1 MKNVDTI
8 RCHST
13 QILIVPN
20 QNEESN
26 YRNTEKLWSRAKK
39 STGDYE
45 GYLQLYKKK
54 YLPWNIA
61 EPRTYLLLVF
71 YWLIRHADHFVHLHK
86 LESRRQRRTEKKELL
101 VSSLFKSEWYFLI
114 L

>member
-1 MKNVDTI
+1 MKNRTI
-8 RCHST
+8 ATLKNYGVEPSSPQVITRG
-13 QILIVPN
+13 I
-20 QNEESN
+20 SN
-26 YRNTEKLWSRAKK
+26 YIKK
-39 STGDYE
+39 IPSLEYCGTQNIFVASTF
-45 GYLQLYKKK
+45 
-54 YLPWNIA
+54 
-61 EPRTYLLLVF
+61 F